1 MRQVQ
6 WSMHELIDLREQ
18 AIHIAKD
25 NPAAARRVTQRIRD
39 SGNAL
44 ADFATGHPGRASGT
58 CEKSVSRL
66 PYIIA
71 YALSDD
77 DTMLTIPRV
86 FHTSRHLQSGQW
98 PEWGHWLA

>member
-1 MRQVQ
+1 MIFASRPF
-6 WSMHELIDLREQ
+6 SSPRIT
-18 AIHIAKD
+18 
-25 NPAAARRVTQRIRD
+25 PAARRVAQWIRD
-39 SGNAL
+39 TGNAL

-77 DTMLTIPRV
+77 DTALTIPRV
-86 FHTSRHLQSGQW
+86 IHT
-98 PEWGHWLA
+98 LAELAVRAMDR

>member
-6 WSMHELIDLREQ
+6 WSMDELIDLREQ

-25 NPAAARRVTQRIRD
+25 NPAAARRVAQRIRD
-39 SGNAL
+39 TGNAL

-58 CEKSVSRL
+58 YDKSVRRL

-71 YALSDD
+71 YPLSDD
-77 DTMLTIPRV
+77 DTALTILHV
-86 FHTSRHLQSGQW
+86 IHT
-98 PEWGHWLA
+98 LAELAVRAMDR